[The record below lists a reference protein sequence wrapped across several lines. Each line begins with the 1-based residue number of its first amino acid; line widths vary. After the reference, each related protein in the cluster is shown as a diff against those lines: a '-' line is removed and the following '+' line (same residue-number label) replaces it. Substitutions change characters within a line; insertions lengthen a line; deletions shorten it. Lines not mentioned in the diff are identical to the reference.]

1 MRAHPGQHC
10 AVRSATRHAKSPRQD
25 RPQPRA
31 NPAVPPVTARRLNL
45 LFNHEHGSLA
55 ANSWDA
61 DSSSATVIL
70 KLCCP
75 SLLRIDR
82 DGALQPDLAEAWEVV
97 DDHREFRF
105 LLREGL
111 RFHNGHKLDA
121 EASAACLRR
130 IFDPRIQ
137 APLKADFE
145 GVETIEATDA
155 RSLRVRFG
163 QPHTAF
169 LQSLAWRC
177 YMVDD
182 VAVQPVGAGPYELLE
197 WVRGSHVRLHRF
209 PGHHDAQR
217 FVPDELVIRFAP
229 RVADRVAALERG
241 EADIVET
248 LPAGPAA
255 ELAARGL
262 AVPLAVHSPRKMI
275 LAFRCTTPP
284 FDDPRMRL
292 AVAHALDREA
302 MRARHL
308 GTRGRLLNGVLP
320 ADDPVGIALPP
331 WPQDLDRARALMREA
346 GYADGVRVSLSS
358 AALPPTPAVAVDIA
372 AQLARIGITL
382 DIRHYDDPPWWPAV
396 YLQGGWQM
404 AIQSASARPH
414 PHIMFQR
421 DLATGGA
428 FNPGGYA
435 NTTLDALIAE
445 VRACTDAT
453 RQRDLYAEA
462 QRIVHTD
469 VAVLPLWASDVM
481 VAVRPSVRGFVPHPL
496 GYVELEDVTC

>member
-1 MRAHPGQHC
+1 MSVG
-10 AVRSATRHAKSPRQD
+10 
-25 RPQPRA
+25 
-31 NPAVPPVTARRLNL
+31 RLNL

-55 ANSWDA
+55 ANGWDA

-82 DGALQPDLAEAWEVV
+82 DGLLQPDLAEAWEVL
-97 DDHREFRF
+97 DNQREFCF

-111 RFHNGHKLDA
+111 RFHNGRILDA
-121 EASAACLRR
+121 EAAAACLRR

-145 GVETIEATDA
+145 GVEIIEAIDA
-155 RSLRVRFG
+155 RRLRIRFA

-169 LQSLAWRC
+169 LHSLAWRC

-197 WVRGSHVRLHRF
+197 WLRGSHVRLRRF
-209 PGHHDAQR
+209 PGHHDAHR
-217 FVPDELVIRFAP
+217 FAPDELVIRFAP

-262 AVPLAVHSPRKMI
+262 AVPLAVHSPRKMVV
-275 LAFRCTTPP
+275 AFRCTTPP

-308 GTRGRLLNGVLP
+308 GPRGRLLNGVLP
-320 ADDPVGIALPP
+320 EDDPDGVALPP
-331 WPQDLDRARALMREA
+331 WPLDLDRARTLMREA
-346 GYADGVRVSLSS
+346 GYAEGVRVSLSS
-358 AALPPTPAVAVDIA
+358 AALPPTPAVAADIA
-372 AQLARIGITL
+372 QQLARIGITL
-382 DIRHYDDPPWWPAV
+382 DLHHYDDPPWWPAV

-428 FNPGGYA
+428 FNPGGYS

-445 VRACTDAT
+445 ARACTDPN
-453 RQRDLYAEA
+453 RQQALYAEG
-462 QRIVHTD
+462 QRIVHAD

-481 VAVRPSVRGFVPHPL
+481 VAVRAGVQGFVPHPL

>member
-1 MRAHPGQHC
+1 MPG
-10 AVRSATRHAKSPRQD
+10 RT
-25 RPQPRA
+25 
-31 NPAVPPVTARRLNL
+31 LNL

-55 ANSWDA
+55 ANTWDA

-82 DGALQPDLAEAWEVV
+82 DGRLQPDLAEAWEVL
-97 DDHREFRF
+97 DGQREFRF
-105 LLREGL
+105 RLRDGL
-111 RFHNGHKLDA
+111 RFHNGRPLDA
-121 EASAACLRR
+121 EAAASCLRR
-130 IFDPRIQ
+130 IFDPRVQ

-145 GVETIEATDA
+145 GTEAIEAMDA
-155 RSLRVRFG
+155 LTLRIRFA

-182 VAVQPVGAGPYELLE
+182 VAVQPVGAGPYELTE
-197 WVRGSHVRLHRF
+197 WVRGSHVRLRRFAGHYAAHRF
-209 PGHHDAQR
+209 MPDAL
-217 FVPDELVIRFAP
+217 LVRFAP

-248 LPAGPAA
+248 LPAGQAA
-255 ELAARGL
+255 ELAARSL
-262 AVPLAVHSPRKMI
+262 AVPVAVHSPRKTVI
-275 LAFRCTTPP
+275 AFRCNVPP

-302 MRARHL
+302 IRARHL
-308 GTRGRLLNGVLP
+308 GPRGRLLNGVLP
-320 ADDPVGIALPP
+320 EDDPVGIALPA
-331 WPQDLDRARALMREA
+331 WPVDFDRARALMREA
-346 GYADGVRVSLSS
+346 GHANGVRVQFSA
-358 AALPPTPAVAVDIA
+358 AALPPTPAVAADVA
-372 AQLARIGITL
+372 EQLARVGITL

-428 FNPGGYA
+428 FNPGGYS
-435 NTTLDALIAE
+435 NTALDALIAE
-445 VRACTDAT
+445 ARACTDPA
-453 RQRDLYAEA
+453 RQRALYEKA
-462 QRIVHTD
+462 QRIVHD
-469 VAVLPLWASDVM
+469 DLAVLPLYASDVM
-481 VAVRPSVRGFVPHPL
+481 VAVRPGVGGFVPHPL
-496 GYVELEDVTC
+496 GTIELEDVTC